1 MAGSDDRSKPGKADK
16 KGASVWR
23 YLKEAFLYHW
33 NLLAFGGAGAAAVI
47 AGSAGVALPLVVA
60 GELIYLGGL
69 VGNERFRAAI
79 DAKVHAEQRQGDV
92 EAAFGQDDAAE
103 AARRRKESVA
113 ALLNG
118 LDAPGRE
125 RFVDLR
131 ARCRDMGAI
140 ASGVG
145 GRVGV
150 SKGID
155 RATLDRL
162 LWAFLRL
169 LYSKRALN
177 AFLATTDKD
186 EIAEQLARLR
196 AREAKAQ
203 EDGDE
208 RILKSL
214 RDSVATG
221 ELRLSNYEQAEKN
234 AEFVDIELDRI
245 DGKIRALTELAVST
259 EDPDYI
265 SNQVD
270 SVAASMASTE
280 RAIREIQHLTGF
292 DDGVAEAPAI
302 MDLDLEQ
309 VVEA

>member
-1 MAGSDDRSKPGKADK
+1 MSARATGKPPRE
-16 KGASVWR
+16 GASVWR

-33 NLLAFGGAGAAAVI
+33 NLLAFGGGTAAAII
-47 AGSAGVALPLVVA
+47 AGSGGVALPLVIA

-69 VGNERFRAAI
+69 VGNDRFRSAI
-79 DAKVHAEQRQGDV
+79 DARVHAE
-92 EAAFGQDDAAE
+92 EAPPPSDAA
-103 AARRRKESVA
+103 RPNRQESVA
-113 ALLNG
+113 ALLQG
-118 LDAPGRE
+118 LDVGGRA
-125 RFVDLR
+125 RFLDLR

-140 ASGVG
+140 ASGVS
-145 GRVGV
+145 GRVGA

-155 RATLDRL
+155 RGTLDRL

-169 LYSKRALN
+169 LYSKRAL
-177 AFLATTDKD
+177 AEFLATTDKD
-186 EIAEQLARLR
+186 EIAEQLERLR
-196 AREAKAQ
+196 LRETKAA
-203 EDGDE
+203 EDQDE

-265 SNQVD
+265 SSQVD
-270 SVAASMASTE
+270 SVAESMASTE
-280 RAIREIQHLTGF
+280 RAIREIQHLTGI
-292 DDGVAEAPAI
+292 DDGAADAPAI
-302 MDLDLEQ
+302 MDLELEE

>member
-1 MAGSDDRSKPGKADK
+1 MSARATDKPPR

-33 NLLAFGGAGAAAVI
+33 NLLALGGGTAAAII
-47 AGSAGVALPLVVA
+47 AGSGGVALPLVIA

-69 VGNERFRAAI
+69 VGNDRFRSAI
-79 DAKVHAEQRQGDV
+79 DAKVHAE
-92 EAAFGQDDAAE
+92 EAPPSDAA
-103 AARRRKESVA
+103 RPSRQESVA
-113 ALLNG
+113 ALLQG
-118 LDAPGRE
+118 LDVVGRA
-125 RFVDLR
+125 RFLDLR

-140 ASGVG
+140 ASGVS
-145 GRVGV
+145 GRVGA

-169 LYSKRALN
+169 LYSKRALA

-186 EIAEQLARLR
+186 EIAEQLERLR
-196 AREAKAQ
+196 LRETKAA
-203 EDGDE
+203 EDKDE

-265 SNQVD
+265 SSQVD
-270 SVAASMASTE
+270 SVAESMASTE
-280 RAIREIQHLTGF
+280 RAIREIQHLTGI
-292 DDGVAEAPAI
+292 DDGASDAPAI
-302 MDLDLEQ
+302 MDFELEE

>member
-1 MAGSDDRSKPGKADK
+1 MAGSDVRDGGGSGAPKK

-79 DAKVHAEQRQGDV
+79 DAKVHAEQNPP
-92 EAAFGQDDAAE
+92 EAVAE
-103 AARRRKESVA
+103 AADKRRQESVG
-113 ALLNG
+113 ALLRG
-118 LDAPGRE
+118 LDHAGRA

-140 ASGVG
+140 ASGVS
-145 GRVGV
+145 GRVGA

-169 LYSKRALN
+169 LYSKRALG

-186 EIAEQLARLR
+186 EIADQLRRLR
-196 AREAKAQ
+196 EREAQAVA
-203 EDGDE
+203 EGDE

-292 DDGVAEAPAI
+292 DDGVSEAPAI
-302 MDLDLEQ
+302 MDLELEE